1 MQSRTIETWVGIFML
16 IGIAALA
23 VLAFK
28 VSGSAG
34 SKGDVYR
41 IEARFENVGGL
52 NEKAPVM
59 IGGVRVGR
67 VAKITM
73 DKDDY
78 SAVVE
83 MDIEQHY
90 DNLPSDSGASILT
103 AGLLGAQFVGLDPG
117 AEDIFLEQG
126 DELEITQ
133 SAVQLETLI
142 SQFMFSQARSSD
154 NAGKSDSQ

>member
-16 IGIAALA
+16 LGIAALA

-34 SKGDVYR
+34 TDGNVYR
-41 IEARFENVGGL
+41 IAARFENVGGL

-67 VAKITM
+67 VARISM
-73 DKDDY
+73 DKEDY

-83 MDIEQHY
+83 MDIEQKY

-103 AGLLGAQFVGLDPG
+103 SGLLGAQFVGLDPG
-117 AEDIFLEQG
+117 AEDMFLEHG

-133 SAVQLETLI
+133 SAIQLETLI
-142 SQFMFSQARSSD
+142 SQFMFSQGSSRD
-154 NAGKSDSQ
+154 NTDKAE